1 MNRQVAGKW
10 SYRGLGWVRNI
21 KKIYVEKCNGPH
33 FIGDIQLM
41 RPNESIIRCSVF
53 GNPSFQMDLWHL
65 FYQVSPNPPI
75 SNIIAEPARCLQ
87 GKWTAGPCW
96 AHVALS
102 LVPTTALQHWKNTLS
117 EVSCFLWNISSTFGG
132 ISLKSPTNIHVSQDE
147 PAQFQDVML
156 AVNVS
161 TNHWYT
167 SVRDVAVPYLHF
179 NKTSDTT
186 LMLDLYDLTHVEWCK
201 V

>member
-75 SNIIAEPARCLQ
+75 SNIIAEPARGLQ
-87 GKWTAGPCW
+87 GKLTVGPCW

-117 EVSCFLWNISSTFGG
+117 EVSCFFVKYFINFWRDFFKIPHQYSCFSGWT
-132 ISLKSPTNIHVSQDE
+132 SPVSGCN
-147 PAQFQDVML
+147 AG
-156 AVNVS
+156 S
-161 TNHWYT
+161 
-167 SVRDVAVPYLHF
+167 
-179 NKTSDTT
+179 
-186 LMLDLYDLTHVEWCK
+186 
-201 V
+201 